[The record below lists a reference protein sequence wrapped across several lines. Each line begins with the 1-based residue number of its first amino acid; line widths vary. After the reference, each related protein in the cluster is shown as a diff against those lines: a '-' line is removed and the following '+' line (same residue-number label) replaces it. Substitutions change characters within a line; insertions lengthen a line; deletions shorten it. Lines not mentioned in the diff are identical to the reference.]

1 MTVTM
6 KPNSN
11 GNVQRKSL
19 ASQLD
24 RLDSILDGL
33 DQALTGAITEAVK
46 EAVSTAVSEAVRAT
60 LIEVVTNPDVLA
72 LLRGGIAPVASVQ
85 VSASAAAD
93 SAAPRPTVV
102 GRVRRF
108 VSSSWK
114 RALAK
119 VRGVGAGV
127 AQRIRSVR
135 DGIKATY
142 QGISAIWRL
151 KRAVLIALGI
161 GAAVGVVGYVASPWC
176 AGVIG
181 GIGAMGTALGA
192 QLAFWTRRL
201 FAGFAVH

>member
-60 LIEVVTNPDVLA
+60 LIEVVTNPDVLS
-72 LLRGGIAPVASVQ
+72 LLRGGIAPVAS
-85 VSASAAAD
+85 APLAADAAATT
-93 SAAPRPTVV
+93 PTVI

-108 VSSSWK
+108 VSSAWQ

-127 AQRIRSVR
+127 AQRVCSVR
-135 DGIKATY
+135 DGVVATY
-142 QGISAIWRL
+142 QGISAIWRW

-161 GAAVGVVGYVASPWC
+161 GAAVGVVGYLSSPWC